1 MKMDHKNPSSSPTS
15 HRNHAF
21 TIAVVTFTVFTPSP
35 SQSSSLS
42 PIVAKAFAA
51 ATALVFGGATLT
63 IGLAVSQLELHTLR
77 SHIPLTKVLAEKIG
91 NYVDQY
97 VEAMEKVKLKQGL
110 KIAMSISGEGN
121 AYLQESRFWKLY
133 KENLPLFGIRFCI
146 RNFAIPAV
154 GMAFPGYVCF
164 WSLNND
170 MNGMTDMYRANAIC
184 NLCRIIDGTL
194 LTQIERHT
202 RYSLATSTTKRLE
215 NCKIMKRWS
224 NEEQELLSQLALL
237 IRFRLSKGSDD
248 YDQTEE
254 PKDYVEAQDDV

>member
-1 MKMDHKNPSSSPTS
+1 ML
-15 HRNHAF
+15 
-21 TIAVVTFTVFTPSP
+21 
-35 SQSSSLS
+35 Q
-42 PIVAKAFAA
+42 
-51 ATALVFGGATLT
+51 
-63 IGLAVSQLELHTLR
+63 LR

-97 VEAMEKVKLKQGL
+97 VKAMEKVKLKQGL

-133 KENLPLFGIRFCI
+133 KENLPFCL
-146 RNFAIPAV
+146 
-154 GMAFPGYVCF
+154 MK
-164 WSLNND
+164 D

-215 NCKIMKRWS
+215 NCKIVKRWS

-237 IRFRLSKGSDD
+237 TRFRLSKGSDD

-254 PKDYVEAQDDV
+254 PEDYVEARDDV